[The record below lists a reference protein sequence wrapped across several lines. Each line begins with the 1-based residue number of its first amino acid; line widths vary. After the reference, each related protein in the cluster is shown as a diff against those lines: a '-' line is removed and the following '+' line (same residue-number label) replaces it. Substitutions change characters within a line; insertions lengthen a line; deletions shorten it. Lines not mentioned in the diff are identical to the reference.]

1 MFQNA
6 DSYIVFSP
14 QNRFYF
20 SGFRSSFGCVVVTK
34 TARTLITDLR
44 YASEARD
51 VAVGCSVLAITASE
65 FYPAIKSVL
74 TESNAKTVG
83 YEDEYVTVAD
93 FAKISSRLEGF
104 DLVPASKEIADSRM
118 IKSDEEVAAIATAQA
133 VTQRAFL
140 KTLSLIKPGVTEKE
154 ISDEIAYQLLRH
166 GAQELAFESIVAF
179 GVNTA
184 NPHHHPTVKKLEKN
198 DLITIDIGAKVNGY
212 CGDMTRTFCLGTPN
226 EKLAEI
232 HRIVLEAQAYAIDN
246 LRVGLPAKTAH
257 ILAAEYIS
265 ANGYGNEFLHSLGH
279 GVGLD
284 IHERPFLSPSSED
297 LIQANTVF
305 SVEPGVYVDG
315 LGGVRIE
322 DLVAVKP
329 EGVVNLT
336 LNVSKNINL

>member
-1 MFQNA
+1 MFQNT
-6 DSYIVFSP
+6 DSYIVFGS

-20 SGFRSSFGCVVVTK
+20 SGFRSSFGCVVVTPS
-34 TARTLITDLR
+34 ARTLITDLR

-51 VAVGCSVLAITASE
+51 AVKDCSVLAVTASE

-74 TESNAKTVG
+74 TEANAKKVG

-93 FAKISSRLEGF
+93 FAKMTQRLDGF
-104 DLVPASKEIADSRM
+104 EFCPASREIADSRM

-133 VTQRAFL
+133 ITQRAFL

-226 EKLAEI
+226 EKLADI

-246 LRVGLPAKTAH
+246 LAVGLPAKTAH
-257 ILAAEYIS
+257 VLAAEYIG

-279 GVGLD
+279 GIGLD
-284 IHERPFLSPSSED
+284 VHERPFLSQSSED
-297 LIQANTVF
+297 VIQANTVF

>member
-1 MFQNA
+1 MFENV
-6 DSYIVFSP
+6 DSYIVLSP

-20 SGFRSSFGCVVVTK
+20 SGFRSSFGCVIVTK
-34 TARTLITDLR
+34 NSRTLVTDLR
-44 YASEARD
+44 YASEARS
-51 VAVGCSVLAITASE
+51 VAVDCSVLAATATE
-65 FYPAIKSVL
+65 FYPTIRAVL
-74 TESNAKTVG
+74 AEANAHNVG
-83 YEDEYVTVAD
+83 YEDEYVTVAE
-93 FAKISSRLEGF
+93 FKKLTEKLGEF
-104 DLVPASKEIADSRM
+104 EFVPASKAIADCRM

-140 KTLSLIKPGVTEKE
+140 KTLPLIKPGVTEKE

-166 GAQELAFESIVAF
+166 GAEELAFESIVAF

-232 HRIVLEAQAYAIDN
+232 HRIVLEAQTYAIEN
-246 LRVGLPAKTAH
+246 LNVGLPAKTAH
-257 ILAAEYIS
+257 ILAAEYIG

-284 IHERPFLSPSSED
+284 IHERPFLSPSSGD
-297 LIQANTVF
+297 VIAANTVF
-305 SVEPGVYVDG
+305 SIEPGIYLDG

-336 LNVSKNINL
+336 LNVSKNLNL